1 MIKWSRKMRRLLF
14 LLVLCFPLPA
24 ISQKKD
30 AEAKPAK
37 LAGVDDYGDSLTA
50 DGVWRAD
57 NLSQKTELTWNSVVH
72 LECYKAGGRQLIG
85 SESYCMEAMAQIIG
99 EGFPDISVI
108 YFPVKRWDK
117 DIVIAADSPTAAFP
131 VCTWTQITINLRE
144 KSIMATDTRKQGDGN
159 EGFKNTCKGVPS
171 VQTFHLMDKVEE
183 IVRRQQRKS
192 QQKTP
197 K

>member
-1 MIKWSRKMRRLLF
+1 MRRMLF

-37 LAGVDDYGDSLTA
+37 LAGVDDYGDSLIA

-57 NLSQKTELTWNSVVH
+57 NLNAKNELAWNSVVH
-72 LECYKAGGRQLIG
+72 LECYKTGGRQLIG
-85 SESYCMEAMAQIIG
+85 SESYCMEAMAQIIAG
-99 EGFPDISVI
+99 DLPDIAVI

-144 KSIMATDTRKQGDGN
+144 KSITATDTRKQGDGSS
-159 EGFKNTCKGVPS
+159 GFENTCKEVRS
-171 VQTFHLMDKVEE
+171 VQTYHLMDKVEE
-183 IVRRQQRKS
+183 IVRMQQRKS
-192 QQKTP
+192 QQK
-197 K
+197 KLK

>member
-1 MIKWSRKMRRLLF
+1 MRRILF
-14 LLVLCFPLPA
+14 LLVLCFPLSA

-57 NLSQKTELTWNSVVH
+57 NLNEKTELTWNSAVH
-72 LECYKAGGRQLIG
+72 LECYKTGGRQIIG
-85 SESYCMEAMAQIIG
+85 SESYCMEAMAQIISG
-99 EGFPDISVI
+99 DFPDIAVI

-144 KSIMATDTRKQGDGN
+144 RSIMATDTRKQGDGN
-159 EGFKNTCKGVPS
+159 DGFKNTCKEVPS
-171 VQTFHLMDKVEE
+171 VQTYHLMDKVEE

-192 QQKTP
+192 QQKKP